1 MTQAKTLILLL
12 AISLLGAPIAQ
23 GGDGALTAL
32 EKEITSLVENV
43 KPSLVTVEAVR
54 GDGLGRKWVGSGVV
68 WSQDGKVVTTASLIS
83 EDDKVIVSLADG
95 RKLPAKILGIED
107 ERNLALLKVEA
118 QGLTPIKRGN
128 SEAIKPGSWVT
139 VIGNSYGIASAV
151 SFGLVNGIRGDDSLL
166 QISANVAPGTSGGPV
181 LSTLGEMVG
190 LIAGKMSEPMSL
202 GPIRISEGKG
212 FKIYSLSSSSV
223 DMPSAGTALA
233 IPSNRV
239 QAVCENLEKIGTMKR
254 GYFGVRIKSLTPD
267 LKEHYKNK
275 DGLLV
280 ADVVP
285 DSPAK
290 KAGVEEGD
298 ILTEFDGKKISD
310 PGDFRKQVAEAQP
323 GKKVKLK
330 VLREGKE
337 KTLTAEVGAM
347 PTRSSS
353 LRAEV
358 FKGLTIPEINIPG
371 VEVEFPKPEVP
382 GLDRQ
387 ALEREMK
394 DFRKQLD
401 RAQKEL
407 KELRKELKSKKPTEG
422 QM

>member
-1 MTQAKTLILLL
+1 MNQVKALTFMLVV
-12 AISLLGAPIAQ
+12 SFLGAPLAQ
-23 GGDGALTAL
+23 GGDGALPAL
-32 EKEITSLVENV
+32 EKEITSLVEAV

-54 GDGLGRKWVGSGVV
+54 GDGGGRKWVGSGVV
-68 WSQDGKVVTTASLIS
+68 WTQDGKAVTTASLIS
-83 EDDKVIVSLADG
+83 EDDKIMVSLADG
-95 RKLPAKILGIED
+95 RKLAAKVLGIDD
-107 ERNLALLKVEA
+107 ERNLVLLKVEA

-128 SEAIKPGSWVT
+128 SDAVKPGSWVT

-166 QISANVAPGTSGGPV
+166 QISANVAPGNTGGPV
-181 LSTLGEMVG
+181 LNTQGEMVG
-190 LIAGKMSEPMSL
+190 LIAGKMSEPINF
-202 GPIRISEGKG
+202 GPIRISENKE
-212 FKIYSLSSSSV
+212 FKIYSLSSSAV
-223 DMPSAGTALA
+223 DMPASGTALA
-233 IPSNRV
+233 ITSNRA
-239 QAVCENLEKIGTMKR
+239 QAVCEDLEKFGTRKK
-254 GYFGVRIKSLTPD
+254 GYLGVRIKELTAE

-275 DGLLV
+275 EGLLV
-280 ADVVP
+280 VDVVP

-290 KAGVEEGD
+290 KAGIQDGD
-298 ILTEFDGKKISD
+298 ILVELDGKKI
-310 PGDFRKQVAEAQP
+310 GNEEEFRKKVAEAQP

-337 KTLTAEVGAM
+337 KTLVAELGAS
-347 PTRSSS
+347 PTRSGT

-371 VEVEFPKPEVP
+371 VEVEIPKPVTP
-382 GLDRQ
+382 GFDRQ

-401 RAQKEL
+401 KTRKEL
-407 KELRKELKSKKPTEG
+407 QELRKELKNKKSAEG